1 MNRNQARKRIDGLT
15 AQLEEHSHSYHVLA
29 APTISDLEYD
39 RLLSQLGELEAQWPD
54 LAHHDSPAQRVGGAP
69 TSDFPTVV
77 HATPMLSLDN
87 SYSREDVVAFDTRV
101 HNGLG
106 LGQAE
111 AEDDDEAVEYVAE
124 LKIDGVALTL
134 IYEDSRL
141 VRAVT
146 RGDGLQGDEVTN
158 NARTIGAIPLRLRE
172 PGVTCQVRGE
182 VYMTRGDFA
191 ALNQGQEEAGQPVF
205 ANPRNS
211 TAGTLKLQNPKAV
224 AERRLRYFAYWID
237 RPLPHTYATH
247 AERLGALKNLG
258 FPVNPEWANCP
269 SLEDV
274 FAFYD
279 RCGAARDDLAY
290 EVDGIVIKV
299 NSLEQQKLLGFTS
312 KSPRSAMAYKFP
324 AEQVHSRLLDI
335 RLQIGRTGTISPVA
349 VLEPVRVAGTTVQRA
364 TLHNADEIA
373 RKDIRIGD
381 LVMLEKGGD
390 VIPKI
395 VGVVPEERPAGATP
409 YRFPRTCPACDA
421 DLVTYEDEVA
431 RRCVNPA
438 CQGQLK
444 RRVEHFCGRNA
455 MDIEGLGTAVVEQ
468 IVDKELV
475 RDVGDL
481 YSLDADTFTS
491 LERLGEKSADNLV
504 AALAASR
511 QRPFERVL
519 FGIGILHVGAT
530 VARNL
535 ARHFP
540 SIEALAA
547 AQEEDLAEVDEIGP
561 TISKSVRDFFAA
573 PATQSLID
581 KLHAAGLQL
590 AGESPPDAPME
601 ETFFSGK
608 TVVLTGSMAR
618 YSRDEVGALVEKLGG
633 RISSGVSGKTDLL
646 IAGEKA
652 GSKFTKAEK
661 LGVRILSEEE
671 FLRELPQ
678 TGDS

>member
-1 MNRNQARKRIDGLT
+1 
-15 AQLEEHSHSYHVLA
+15 
-29 APTISDLEYD
+29 
-39 RLLSQLGELEAQWPD
+39 
-54 LAHHDSPAQRVGGAP
+54 
-69 TSDFPTVV
+69 
-77 HATPMLSLDN
+77 
-87 SYSREDVVAFDTRV
+87 
-101 HNGLG
+101 
-106 LGQAE
+106 
-111 AEDDDEAVEYVAE
+111 
-124 LKIDGVALTL
+124 
-134 IYEDSRL
+134 
-141 VRAVT
+141 
-146 RGDGLQGDEVTN
+146 
-158 NARTIGAIPLRLRE
+158 
-172 PGVTCQVRGE
+172 
-182 VYMTRGDFA
+182 
-191 ALNQGQEEAGQPVF
+191 
-205 ANPRNS
+205 
-211 TAGTLKLQNPKAV
+211 
-224 AERRLRYFAYWID
+224 
-237 RPLPHTYATH
+237 
-247 AERLGALKNLG
+247 
-258 FPVNPEWANCP
+258 
-269 SLEDV
+269 
-274 FAFYD
+274 
-279 RCGAARDDLAY
+279 
-290 EVDGIVIKV
+290 
-299 NSLEQQKLLGFTS
+299 
-312 KSPRSAMAYKFP
+312 
-324 AEQVHSRLLDI
+324 
-335 RLQIGRTGTISPVA
+335 
-349 VLEPVRVAGTTVQRA
+349 
-364 TLHNADEIA
+364 
-373 RKDIRIGD
+373 
-381 LVMLEKGGD
+381 
-390 VIPKI
+390 
-395 VGVVPEERPAGATP
+395 
-409 YRFPRTCPACDA
+409 
-421 DLVTYEDEVA
+421 
-431 RRCVNPA
+431 
-438 CQGQLK
+438 
-444 RRVEHFCGRNA
+444 

-530 VARNL
+530 VAHNL

-581 KLHAAGLQL
+581 KLPAAGLQL

-618 YSRDEVGALVEKLGG
+618 YSRDEAGALVEKLGG

-652 GSKFTKAEK
+652 GSKLTKAEK